1 MKVMKMMKMLVQLAQ
16 PYLCVFVVSVQH
28 GGVTFPQSVKEF
40 HQEGRLT
47 PGQRVPDLL
56 HQHWQKHKVDP
67 FYHFQT
73 TFRFQGL
80 ADFPTR

>member
-1 MKVMKMMKMLVQLAQ
+1 MLVELAQ

-56 HQHWQKHKVDP
+56 DQHWQKHTAHP
-67 FYHFQT
+67 RYRFQAN
-73 TFRFQGL
+73 FSFQGL
-80 ADFPTR
+80 GDFPTC